1 MTSTT
6 LKIFALILMLIDH
19 IAQFIPG
26 IPIWLHWIGRL
37 SAPLFIYTMVWGLH
51 YTHDRKK
58 YLKRIYF
65 FGCGMAVIDLILNN
79 IIKNPYSPITNN
91 IFVMFFLIGVIV
103 SIKEY
108 KKENPIKGKKIMVKF
123 IIFQLLSTIICVL
136 GMIFVPLNSSIMLIS
151 ALFPNLIFC
160 EGSFIFVL
168 LGVLL
173 YYFKDTKI
181 ITVKAYGIF
190 CIAYF
195 LISLSCGRNLN
206 HLLFV
211 DYQWMMIASL
221 PLMLCYNGKK
231 GQGLKYLFY
240 FFYPIHIVILYLIG
254 NFIFLK

>member
-1 MTSTT
+1 MTITT
-6 LKIFALILMLIDH
+6 IKIIALIFMLIDH

-26 IPIWLHWIGRL
+26 IPIWFHWIGRL

-58 YLKRIYF
+58 YLKRMYF
-65 FGCGMAVIDLILNN
+65 FGITMGIIDIILNN
-79 IIKNPYSPITNN
+79 IIKNPYSHITNN

-108 KKENPIKGKKIMVKF
+108 KKENPIEGKKLMIKF
-123 IIFQLLSTIICVL
+123 VIFQILSTLVCIL
-136 GMIFVPLNSSIMLIS
+136 GIIFVPLNSLIILSS

-168 LGVLL
+168 LGVLM

-181 ITVKAYGIF
+181 KTVKAYVLF

-195 LISLSCGRNLN
+195 LITLASSSNIN

-221 PLMLCYNGKK
+221 PFMLCYNGKK
-231 GQGLKYLFY
+231 GKGLKYLFY

-254 NFIFLK
+254 NFMF